1 MSEFSSNGINLN
13 QKPLVQHLML
23 QQPSQFEEEE
33 EEINL
38 KGIGEIIRRRGWWML
53 AVGTVVSGLV
63 GWYLFQR
70 PPVYKESFQLLI
82 APPNAD
88 SLSNP
93 LLGQIA
99 NLSGGRVDDS
109 YYATQLDLLVSN
121 RLLNPVLEE
130 LQQQKQ
136 FFKDEEQR
144 QNFKMD
150 DFLRPLKVSRGK
162 DTQIVEI
169 SYQAYSPEVVKFV
182 LTRLAS
188 AYLKYTIQEKTRQSK
203 QKLFFLDEQIPV
215 IKQRILLLQ
224 KRLEQFR
231 LKNDFIDPTNQGGVI
246 AAGLTE
252 LNRAKQANNA
262 ELEDA
267 IALYQ
272 NLGQQLGISQ
282 EEAVTLNALNE
293 SPRYR
298 NLLDKL
304 QQIDAQ
310 LANVSTRFTEDSPI
324 VQQLRA
330 ERNNLL
336 GLIEEAVKIA
346 LKKLPIKANQSAD
359 QFIEGLVEPNSI
371 RQNLTAQ
378 LLAAINQVKR
388 LQARQ
393 SAIALNEQEVRQQV
407 QNFARTAGGYAELA
421 GELEIE
427 NQSLASLLTARQLLQ
442 IETAKSFSPWEL
454 VSEIRMPE
462 KPESKLARNILLSL
476 LAGLVSAV
484 AVALILENLDNTF
497 QSSEDLAPLT
507 EAKILGTIPLL
518 KCLSY
523 LKKSKNLQA
532 FDKSLNKELENW
544 VSFLESYTFLYTN
557 LFFLRQ
563 KQNKTTLVVSSASP
577 GEGKSTT
584 SYFLAQAA
592 ATMGHKVLLVD
603 GDRYFPQKEY
613 WQKLAKTSPSKS
625 PASSFPDFNPETI
638 YGQGMKAEQLRDNL
652 YTVQYEK
659 LSLSMMMEGKK
670 LYEAIDDWKTEFDL
684 ILIDAP
690 PILGLSD
697 TKLIANQADGI
708 LFVARMGETNQ
719 NLIKEA
725 LLQLKLSHLTVIG
738 LVVNGSTENNRYQ
751 YYKYYQSKFQTMNS
765 NSHYDKSLI

>member
-1 MSEFSSNGINLN
+1 MSEPTSNGINLN
-13 QKPLVQHLML
+13 QKPLVQHLLL
-23 QQPSQFEEEE
+23 QQPPQFREEQEEE
-33 EEINL
+33 EEIDF
-38 KGIGEIIRRRGWWML
+38 KGITQIVRRRGWWML
-53 AVGTVVSGLV
+53 AVGSVVSGLV
-63 GWYLFQR
+63 GWHLLKQ

-82 APPNAD
+82 PPPNAD

-99 NLSGGRVDDS
+99 SLSGGRADES
-109 YYATQLDLLVSN
+109 YYATQLDLLESN
-121 RLLNPVLEE
+121 KLLTPVVKQ

-144 QNFKMD
+144 QNFRID
-150 DFLRPLKVSRGK
+150 DFLRQFKVSRGK
-162 DTQIVEI
+162 DTQVVEI
-169 SYQAYSPEVVKFV
+169 SYQADSPEEVKFV
-182 LTRLAS
+182 LSRLAS
-188 AYLKYTIQEKTRQSK
+188 AYLKYTIQEKTRQSM
-203 QKLFFLDEQIPV
+203 QKLFFLDEQIPI

-246 AAGLTE
+246 ADGLRE
-252 LNRAKQANNA
+252 LNKAKQTNKA

-298 NLLDKL
+298 SLLAKL
-304 QQIDAQ
+304 QEVDTK
-310 LANVSTRFTEDSPI
+310 LANASTRFTEDSPI

-336 GLIEEAVKIA
+336 LLIDQSVKIA
-346 LKKLPIKANQSAD
+346 LKKLPIKAHQSAD

-378 LLAAINQVKR
+378 LLVAINQVKR

-393 SAIALNEQEVRQQV
+393 TAIALNEQEVRQQV
-407 QNFARTAGGYAELA
+407 QNFARSAGGYAELA

-462 KPESKLARNILLSL
+462 KPESQRARNILLSL

-484 AVALILENLDNTF
+484 AIGLILENLDNKLQT
-497 QSSEDLAPLT
+497 SEELAQLT
-507 EAKILGTIPLL
+507 ETKILGTIPLL
-518 KCLSY
+518 KSISY
-523 LKKSKNLQA
+523 LKKSQNLKA
-532 FDKSLNKELENW
+532 FDKSLKRELESW
-544 VSFLESYTFLYTN
+544 VSFLESYAFLYTN

-563 KQNKTTLVVSSASP
+563 RQSKATLVISSASP

-584 SYFLAQAA
+584 SFFLAQAA
-592 ATMGHKVLLVD
+592 ANMRHKVLLVD

-613 WQKLAKTSPSKS
+613 WQTLAKTNPSQS
-625 PASSFPDFNPETI
+625 SASSFAHFNPQTI
-638 YGQGMKAEQLRDNL
+638 HAQGMKTEKLRDNF
-652 YTVQYEK
+652 YIMQYEN
-659 LSLSMMMEGKK
+659 LSLSM
-670 LYEAIDDWKTEFDL
+670 LT
-684 ILIDAP
+684 
-690 PILGLSD
+690 
-697 TKLIANQADGI
+697 DGHI
-708 LFVARMGETNQ
+708 FFGA
-719 NLIKEA
+719 
-725 LLQLKLSHLTVIG
+725 VITF
-738 LVVNGSTENNRYQ
+738 LVQ
-751 YYKYYQSKFQTMNS
+751 
-765 NSHYDKSLI
+765 

>member
-38 KGIGEIIRRRGWWML
+38 KGIAQIICRRGWWML
-53 AVGTVVSGLV
+53 AVGSLVSGLV
-63 GWYLFQR
+63 GWHLLKQ

-82 APPNAD
+82 PPPNAD

-99 NLSGGRVDDS
+99 NLSGGRVDES

-121 RLLNPVLEE
+121 RLLTPVVKQV
-130 LQQQKQ
+130 QQQKQ
-136 FFKDEEQR
+136 FFKSEEQR
-144 QNFKMD
+144 QNFQID
-150 DFLRPLKVSRGK
+150 NFLRQLTVSRGK
-162 DTQIVEI
+162 DTQVVEI
-169 SYQAYSPEVVKFV
+169 SYKADSPEKVKFV
-182 LTRLAS
+182 LTQLAS

-203 QKLFFLDEQIPV
+203 QKLFFLDEQIPI

-246 AAGLTE
+246 ADGLKE
-252 LNRAKQANNA
+252 LNKAKQTNKA

-298 NLLDKL
+298 SLLDKL
-304 QQIDAQ
+304 QQIDAK
-310 LANVSTRFTEDSPI
+310 LANTSTRFTEDSPI
-324 VQQLRA
+324 IQQLRA
-330 ERNNLL
+330 EQKNLL
-336 GLIEEAVKIA
+336 LLIDQAVKIA
-346 LKKLPIKANQSAD
+346 LKKLPINANQLGD
-359 QFIEGLVEPNSI
+359 KFVEGLVEPNSI
-371 RQNLTAQ
+371 RQNITAQ
-378 LLAAINQVKR
+378 LLVAINQVKR

-393 SAIALNEQEVRQQV
+393 SAIALNEQDVRQQV
-407 QNFARTAGGYAELA
+407 QNFARSAGGYAELA

-427 NQSLASLLTARQLLQ
+427 SQSLASLLTARQLLQ

-462 KPESKLARNILLSL
+462 KPESRLGRNILLSL

-484 AVALILENLDNTF
+484 AIAIILENLDGTI
-497 QSSEDLAPLT
+497 QSSEDLAQLT
-507 EAKILGTIPLL
+507 EAKVLGTIPLL
-518 KCLSY
+518 KSLSY

-532 FDKSLNKELENW
+532 FDRSLKKELENW

-563 KQNKTTLVVSSASP
+563 KQNKTTLVISSASP

-592 ATMGHKVLLVD
+592 ANMGHKVLLVD
-603 GDRYFPQKEY
+603 GDRYFPQNEY
-613 WQKLAKTSPSKS
+613 WQNLAKTSPSKS

-638 YGQGMKAEQLRDNL
+638 CRQGMKAEQLRDNL

-659 LSLSMMMEGKK
+659 LNLSMMMEGKK
-670 LYEAIDDWKTEFDL
+670 LYETIDDWKTEFDL

-697 TKLIANQADGI
+697 TKLIANQADGM
-708 LFVARMGETNQ
+708 LFVTRMGQTDQ
-719 NLIKEA
+719 SLIKEA
-725 LLQLKLSHLTVIG
+725 LLQLKLSHLPVIG
-738 LVVNGSTENNRYQ
+738 LVINGSTENSRYQ
-751 YYKYYQSKFQTMNS
+751 YYKYYQSKFQKITV
-765 NSHYDKSLI
+765 

>member
-1 MSEFSSNGINLN
+1 MSEPSSNGINLT
-13 QKPLVQHLML
+13 QKPLVQHLLL
-23 QQPSQFEEEE
+23 QQPPQFKEEQEDE
-33 EEINL
+33 EEIDL
-38 KGIGEIIRRRGWWML
+38 KGITQIVRRRGWWML
-53 AVGTVVSGLV
+53 AVGSVVSGLV
-63 GWYLFQR
+63 GWYLFQK

-82 APPNAD
+82 PPPNAD
-88 SLSNP
+88 SLANP

-99 NLSGGRVDDS
+99 SLSGGRVDES

-121 RLLNPVLEE
+121 RLLTPVVEQ
-130 LQQQKQ
+130 LQQEKQ

-144 QNFKMD
+144 QNFKIE
-150 DFLRPLKVSRGK
+150 DFLKKLNISRGK

-169 SYQAYSPEVVKFV
+169 SYKAYSPEEVKFV

-188 AYLKYTIQEKTRQSK
+188 AYLNYTVKEKTRQSE
-203 QKLFFLDEQIPV
+203 QKLSFLDEQIPI

-231 LKNDFIDPTNQGGVI
+231 LKNNFIDPVNQGGVI
-246 AAGLTE
+246 ADGLRE
-252 LNRAKQANNA
+252 LNRAKQTNKA
-262 ELEDA
+262 ELKDA

-282 EEAVTLNALNE
+282 QEAVTLTALNE

-298 NLLDKL
+298 SLVEKL
-304 QQIDAQ
+304 QQIDTQ
-310 LANVSTRFTEDSPI
+310 LANASTRFTEDSPI
-324 VQQLRA
+324 VQQLQA

-336 GLIEEAVKIA
+336 ILIDQAVKIA
-346 LKKLPIKANQSAD
+346 LKKLPINANQLGE
-359 QFIEGLVEPNSI
+359 QFVEGLVEPNSI

-378 LLAAINQVKR
+378 LLVAINQVKR

-393 SAIALNEQEVRQQV
+393 SAIVLNEQEVRQQV
-407 QNFARTAGGYAELA
+407 QNFARSAGGYGELA

-454 VSEIRMPE
+454 VSEIHMPE
-462 KPESKLARNILLSL
+462 KPESQLSRNILLSL

-484 AVALILENLDNTF
+484 AIGIILENSDTKLQT
-497 QSSEDLAPLT
+497 SEDLARLT
-507 EAKILGTIPLL
+507 ESKILGTIPLL
-518 KCLSY
+518 KSISH
-523 LKKSKNLQA
+523 LKYSKNLQA
-532 FDKSLNKELENW
+532 FDRSLKKELESW
-544 VSFLESYTFLYTN
+544 VSFLESYAFLYTN

-563 KQNKTTLVVSSASP
+563 RQSKATLVISSASP

-584 SYFLAQAA
+584 SFFLAQAA
-592 ATMGHKVLLVD
+592 ANMRHKVLLVD

-613 WQKLAKTSPSKS
+613 WQTLAKTNQSHSS
-625 PASSFPDFNPETI
+625 DSSFPYFNPQTI
-638 YGQGMKAEQLRDNL
+638 HAKGMNTEKLRDNF
-652 YTVQYEK
+652 YIMQYEN
-659 LSLSMMMEGKK
+659 LSLSMMMEEKELQK
-670 LYEAIDDWKTEFDL
+670 VINDWKSEFDL

-697 TKLIANQADGI
+697 TKLIANQSDGI
-708 LFVARMGETNQ
+708 LLVARMGYTDQ

-725 LLQLKLSHLTVIG
+725 LLELKLSNLPVMG
-738 LVVNGSTENNRYQ
+738 LIINGSTDNSRRE
-751 YYKYYQSKFQTMNS
+751 YYKYYQSKSQKM
-765 NSHYDKSLI
+765 IV

>member
-1 MSEFSSNGINLN
+1 MSEPSSNGINLN
-13 QKPLVQHLML
+13 QKPLVQHLLL
-23 QQPSQFEEEE
+23 QQPPQFKDEEEE
-33 EEINL
+33 EEIDF
-38 KGIGEIIRRRGWWML
+38 KGITQIVRRRGWWML
-53 AVGTVVSGLV
+53 AVGSLVSGLV
-63 GWYLFQR
+63 GWHLLKQ
-70 PPVYKESFQLLI
+70 PPVYQESFQLLI
-82 APPNAD
+82 PPPNAD

-99 NLSGGRVDDS
+99 SLSGGRADES

-121 RLLNPVLEE
+121 KLLTPVVKQ

-144 QNFKMD
+144 QNFKIE
-150 DFLRPLKVSRGK
+150 DFLRELKLSRGK
-162 DTQIVEI
+162 DTQVVEI
-169 SYQAYSPEVVKFV
+169 SYQADSPEEVKFV

-203 QKLFFLDEQIPV
+203 QKLFFLDEQIPI

-246 AAGLTE
+246 ADGLKE
-252 LNRAKQANNA
+252 LNKAKQTNKA

-272 NLGQQLGISQ
+272 NLGKQLGISQ
-282 EEAVTLNALNE
+282 QEAVILNALNE

-298 NLLDKL
+298 SLLAKL
-304 QQIDAQ
+304 QEVDTK

-336 GLIEEAVKIA
+336 LLIDQAVKIA

-378 LLAAINQVKR
+378 LLVAINQVKR

-407 QNFARTAGGYAELA
+407 QKFARSAGGYAELA

-462 KPESKLARNILLSL
+462 KPESQRARNILLSL

-484 AVALILENLDNTF
+484 AIGLILENLDNKLQT
-497 QSSEDLAPLT
+497 SEELAQLT
-507 EAKILGTIPLL
+507 ETKILGTIPLL
-518 KCLSY
+518 KSISY
-523 LKKSKNLQA
+523 LKKSQNLEA
-532 FDKSLNKELENW
+532 FDKSLKRELESW
-544 VSFLESYTFLYTN
+544 VSFLESYAFLYTN

-563 KQNKTTLVVSSASP
+563 RQSKATLVISSASP

-584 SYFLAQAA
+584 SFFLAQAA
-592 ATMGHKVLLVD
+592 ANMRHKVLLVD
-603 GDRYFPQKEY
+603 GDRYFPQTEY
-613 WQKLAKTSPSKS
+613 WQTLAKTNPNQSS
-625 PASSFPDFNPETI
+625 ASSFANFNPQTI
-638 YGQGMKAEQLRDNL
+638 HLQGMKTEKLRDNF
-652 YTVQYEK
+652 YIMQYEN
-659 LSLSMMMEGKK
+659 LSLSMMMEGKE
-670 LYEAIDDWKTEFDL
+670 LYKVINDWKTEFDL

-690 PILGLSD
+690 PVLGLSD

-708 LFVARMGETNQ
+708 LLVARMGYTDQ

-725 LLQLKLSHLTVIG
+725 LLELKLSNLSVMG
-738 LVVNGSTENNRYQ
+738 LIVNGSTENTRQQ
-751 YYKYYQSKFQTMNS
+751 YYKYYHSKSQKM
-765 NSHYDKSLI
+765 IV

>member
-1 MSEFSSNGINLN
+1 M
-13 QKPLVQHLML
+13 
-23 QQPSQFEEEE
+23 
-33 EEINL
+33 
-38 KGIGEIIRRRGWWML
+38 
-53 AVGTVVSGLV
+53 
-63 GWYLFQR
+63 
-70 PPVYKESFQLLI
+70 
-82 APPNAD
+82 
-88 SLSNP
+88 
-93 LLGQIA
+93 
-99 NLSGGRVDDS
+99 
-109 YYATQLDLLVSN
+109 
-121 RLLNPVLEE
+121 
-130 LQQQKQ
+130 
-136 FFKDEEQR
+136 
-144 QNFKMD
+144 
-150 DFLRPLKVSRGK
+150 
-162 DTQIVEI
+162 
-169 SYQAYSPEVVKFV
+169 KFV

-378 LLAAINQVKR
+378 LLTAINQVKR

-393 SAIALNEQEVRQQV
+393 SAIALNEKEVRQQV

-442 IETAKSFSPWEL
+442 IETA
-454 VSEIRMPE
+454 
-462 KPESKLARNILLSL
+462 
-476 LAGLVSAV
+476 
-484 AVALILENLDNTF
+484 
-497 QSSEDLAPLT
+497 
-507 EAKILGTIPLL
+507 
-518 KCLSY
+518 
-523 LKKSKNLQA
+523 
-532 FDKSLNKELENW
+532 
-544 VSFLESYTFLYTN
+544 
-557 LFFLRQ
+557 
-563 KQNKTTLVVSSASP
+563 
-577 GEGKSTT
+577 
-584 SYFLAQAA
+584 
-592 ATMGHKVLLVD
+592 
-603 GDRYFPQKEY
+603 
-613 WQKLAKTSPSKS
+613 
-625 PASSFPDFNPETI
+625 
-638 YGQGMKAEQLRDNL
+638 
-652 YTVQYEK
+652 
-659 LSLSMMMEGKK
+659 
-670 LYEAIDDWKTEFDL
+670 
-684 ILIDAP
+684 
-690 PILGLSD
+690 
-697 TKLIANQADGI
+697 
-708 LFVARMGETNQ
+708 
-719 NLIKEA
+719 
-725 LLQLKLSHLTVIG
+725 
-738 LVVNGSTENNRYQ
+738 
-751 YYKYYQSKFQTMNS
+751 
-765 NSHYDKSLI
+765 